1 VVKGKE
7 VAMHFLPVFWN
18 TSWFKMKPPHVT
30 GMLIQEESL
39 AFKEFP
45 TSFHSDLQW
54 WDIQNRSQVMILED
68 FPAGFTPLVQPIDTW
83 FLNRR
88 LALLYEAKVGKGKII
103 VSSADLRSDTE
114 HPSARQ
120 LFYSLMAY
128 MQSKQ
133 FNPKQEISLELI
145 HDVFVNPSKEQFN
158 AYTVDSPDELKPE
171 GVKKH

>member
-1 VVKGKE
+1 
-7 VAMHFLPVFWN
+7 
-18 TSWFKMKPPHVT
+18 
-30 GMLIQEESL
+30 
-39 AFKEFP
+39 
-45 TSFHSDLQW
+45 
-54 WDIQNRSQVMILED
+54 MILED

-103 VSSADLRSDTE
+103 VCSADLRSDTE

-158 AYTVDSPDELKPE
+158 AYTVDSPDELKPKE
-171 GVKKH
+171 VKKD